1 MDFAMEIK
9 QIKDTFQSLFNNQP
23 TLVRSPGRVNLI
35 GEHTDY
41 NMGFVLP
48 AAINKEILFA
58 VAENG
63 TEQCN
68 LYAADLK
75 QRFSFPL
82 HRLVRTAEEW
92 PNYIMGVVDQL
103 QKAGHPLKG
112 FDCVFGGNIPLGA
125 GMSSSAALECGIAAG
140 LDHIF
145 GLGIGKMDRVKL
157 SQKAENEFVGVKCGI
172 MDQFAS
178 TFGQAGNVIKLD
190 CRSLDYEYF
199 PFSTENYK
207 IVLINTNVSHSLASS
222 EYNVRRQQCESG
234 VAVIQQHEP
243 TVKSLRDVNLQMLNL
258 YKNHLELI
266 ILQRCK
272 YVVEEN
278 QRVEEAC
285 GALLQNDLLLFGQKM
300 YASHQGLSQE
310 YEVSCKEL
318 DFLVEQAK
326 KYDAVLGARM
336 MGGGFGGCTINLV
349 EDAGIEKFTD
359 EVTEAYR
366 KTMQKE
372 PKVYIGEIVNGT
384 EVLV

>member
-1 MDFAMEIK
+1 MEISRIQDK
-9 QIKDTFQSLFNNQP
+9 FQSLFSENP
-23 TLVRSPGRVNLI
+23 ILVRSPGRVNLI

-58 VAENG
+58 VKENG

-68 LYAADLK
+68 LYAADVE
-75 QRFSFPL
+75 QPFSFSL
-82 HRLVRTAEEW
+82 SQLDRAEEGW

-103 QKAGHPLKG
+103 LKANYTLKG
-112 FDCVFGGNIPLGA
+112 FDCVFGGNIPVGA
-125 GMSSSAALECGIAAG
+125 GLSSSAALECGIAAA

-145 GLGIGKMDRVKL
+145 NLGVDKISRVKL

-178 TFGQAGNVIKLD
+178 TFGKKGNVIKLD
-190 CRSLDYEYF
+190 CRSLDYEYY

-222 EYNVRRQQCESG
+222 EYNVRRQQCEAG
-234 VAVIQQHEP
+234 VAIIQQYEQG
-243 TVKSLRDVNLQMLNL
+243 VESLRDVTAEMLES
-258 YKNHLELI
+258 YRHLMEPVI
-266 ILQRCK
+266 YQRCK
-272 YVVEEN
+272 YIIEEN
-278 QRVEEAC
+278 QRVAVAC
-285 GALLQNDLLLFGQKM
+285 EALLQNDLSLFGQKM

-310 YEVSCKEL
+310 YEVSCAEL

-326 KYDAVLGARM
+326 KYNAVLGARM

-349 EDAGIEKFTD
+349 EEGGIEKFTS
-359 EVTEAYR
+359 EVTDIYR
-366 KTMQKE
+366 KKMNKE

-384 EVLV
+384 EILA

>member
-1 MDFAMEIK
+1 MEIE
-9 QIKDTFQSLFNNQP
+9 QIREKFKAHFQNEP

-48 AAINKEILFA
+48 AAINKEIRFA
-58 VAENG
+58 IAENG

-68 LYAADLK
+68 LYAANID
-75 QRFSFPL
+75 QHFSFPL
-82 HRLVRTAEEW
+82 KEPKPAPEEW
-92 PNYIMGVVDQL
+92 PNYVMGVVAQL
-103 QKAGHPLKG
+103 QKAGHTLKG

-145 GLGIGKMDRVKL
+145 GLGIEKMDRVKL
-157 SQKAENEFVGVKCGI
+157 SQKAENEFVGVQCGI

-178 TFGQAGNVIKLD
+178 SFGKEGHVIKLD
-190 CRSLDYEYF
+190 CRSLEFEYYT
-199 PFSTENYK
+199 FSTEDYK

-222 EYNVRRQQCESG
+222 EYNVRRQQCEEA
-234 VAVIQQHEP
+234 VAVIQKRESGIE
-243 TVKSLRDVNLQMLNL
+243 SLRDVTFDMLES
-258 YKNHLELI
+258 YKSHLDPLT
-266 ILQRCK
+266 LQRCK

-278 QRVEEAC
+278 QRVAEAC
-285 GALLQNDLLLFGQKM
+285 EALLQNDLSLFGQKM

-310 YEVSCKEL
+310 YNVSCKEL
-318 DFLVEQAK
+318 DFLVAQAK

-349 EDAGIEKFTD
+349 KNEGIEQFTA

-366 KTMQKE
+366 ETMKKE
-372 PKVYIGEIVNGT
+372 PEVYIGEIVNGT
-384 EVLV
+384 EVYNY